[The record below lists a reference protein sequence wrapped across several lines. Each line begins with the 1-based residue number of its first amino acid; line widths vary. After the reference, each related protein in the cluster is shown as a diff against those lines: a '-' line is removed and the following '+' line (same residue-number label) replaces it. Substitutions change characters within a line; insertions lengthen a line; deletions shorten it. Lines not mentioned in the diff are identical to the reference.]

1 MALSRKPDSR
11 KKMGTV
17 DMTQGNPVRHILIF
31 AIPLFI
37 GNIFQQVYNIVD
49 TMVAGYNLGD
59 TAIAAIGATSSLYGL
74 LVNFAGGLNSGFGIV
89 VARNFGAGDARKLKS
104 SIAAM
109 ATLNTVITV
118 LISVAALVFLK
129 PLMRVLNVPETVFE
143 EAYDYIVVIVAG
155 MIATILYN
163 MCAGIL
169 RAVGNSRTPLYFLI
183 FSSILNLSMD
193 VVFIMGFGWGV
204 QGAAAATVIAQSVS
218 ALLAGGYILKHYGD
232 ILPQKQHFRYEAAV
246 LKEMLETGFSMA
258 LMLCVV
264 DLGSV
269 LYQRAVNGLGDTLIV
284 AHTAARKII
293 GILMMP
299 LSSIATAN
307 STFVSQNFGAR
318 KYGRIEKSIRKV
330 MGMEVLWGVFS
341 CTLVYVFGSHAVR
354 FLTNTKDAEVI
365 VNAVLSIRIHFICYP
380 ALGVLLALR
389 TSLQAMGSK
398 VVPVILSGFELAGKV
413 AAGFILIPAFG
424 YIWVCLT
431 EPIIWV
437 VCMLFLIAVFVVR
450 NPLKKMMAQGQIND
464 GEESKKGLFE
474 REASDIGAGARL
486 NVYKKQ
492 QAVCTAGCSNVK

>member
-1 MALSRKPDSR
+1 MEWQKRHNTKEA
-11 KKMGTV
+11 GTV
-17 DMTQGNPVRHILIF
+17 DMAQGNPVRHILIF

-59 TAIAAIGATSSLYGL
+59 SAIAAIGATSSLYGL
-74 LVNFAGGLNSGFGIV
+74 LVNFAWGLNSGFGIV
-89 VARNFGAGDARKLKS
+89 VARKFGAKDEEGLKS

-109 ATLNTVITV
+109 IVLNTVITA
-118 LISVAALVFLK
+118 LISVVALVFLRV
-129 PLMRVLNVPETVFE
+129 LMRGLNVPETIFE
-143 EAYDYIVVIVAG
+143 EAYDYLAIIVSG

-193 VVFIMGFGWGV
+193 VLFIMGLGWGV
-204 QGAAAATVIAQSVS
+204 QGAAAATVIAQSAS
-218 ALLAGGYILKHYGD
+218 ALLAGSYIVKHYKD
-232 ILPQKQHFRYEAAV
+232 ILPERQHFRFEAAF
-246 LKEMLETGFSMA
+246 LKEMLGTGFSMVV
-258 LMLCVV
+258 MLCVV

-269 LYQRAVNGLGDTLIV
+269 LYQRAINGLGDTLIV

-318 KYGRIEKSIRKV
+318 QYRRIEKSIRKV
-330 MGMEVLWGVFS
+330 LGLEVLWGVSS
-341 CTLVYVFGSHAVR
+341 CILVYLFGGVAGR
-354 FLTNTKDAEVI
+354 FLTNTKDAEVLGH
-365 VNAVLSIRIHFICYP
+365 AVLSIRIHFICYP
-380 ALGVLLALR
+380 ALGILLALR

-398 VVPVILSGFELAGKV
+398 VVPVISSGFELAGKV
-413 AAGFILIPAFG
+413 VAGFILIPAFG
-424 YIWVCLT
+424 YLWVCLT

-437 VCMLFLIAVFVVR
+437 VCMAFLIVVFVVK
-450 NPLKKMMAQGQIND
+450 NPLKKAMELDQINT
-464 GEESKKGLFE
+464 GEKNKKGIFE
-474 REASDIGAGARL
+474 KEAIDTCDTCASTRL
-486 NVYKKQ
+486 G
-492 QAVCTAGCSNVK
+492 VCTK

>member
-1 MALSRKPDSR
+1 MTWQ
-11 KKMGTV
+11 KKYNTIKESGIV

-59 TAIAAIGATSSLYGL
+59 SAIAAIGATSSLYGL
-74 LVNFAGGLNSGFGIV
+74 LVNFAWGLNSGFGIV
-89 VARNFGAGDARKLKS
+89 VARKFGAKDEEGLKS

-109 ATLNTVITV
+109 IALNTIITV
-118 LISVAALVFLK
+118 LISAAALVSLK
-129 PLMRVLNVPETVFE
+129 VLMRGLNVPETIFK
-143 EAYDYIVVIVAG
+143 EAYDYLAIIVAG

-193 VVFIMGFGWGV
+193 VLFIIVIGWGV

-218 ALLAGGYILKHYGD
+218 ALLAGGYIMKYYKD
-232 ILPQKQHFRYEAAV
+232 ILPEKKHFRFEKV
-246 LKEMLETGFSMA
+246 FLKEMLGSGFSMA
-258 LMLCVV
+258 FMLCVV
-264 DLGSV
+264 SLGSV
-269 LYQRAVNGLGDTLIV
+269 LYQRAINGLGDTLIV

-293 GILMMP
+293 ETLMMP

-307 STFVSQNFGAR
+307 STFVSQNFGA
-318 KYGRIEKSIRKV
+318 KQYERIEKSIWKV
-330 MGMEVLWGVFS
+330 LGMEILWGILSCVF
-341 CTLVYVFGSHAVR
+341 VYLFGSLAIR

-365 VNAVLSIRIHFICYP
+365 ENAVLSVRIHFICYP
-380 ALGVLLALR
+380 ALGILLALR

-398 VVPVILSGFELAGKV
+398 VVPVIASSLELIGKIVTGFV
-413 AAGFILIPAFG
+413 LIPVFG
-424 YIWVCLT
+424 YLWVCLT

-437 VCMLFLIAVFVVR
+437 VCMAFLIAVFVVK
-450 NPLKKMMAQGQIND
+450 NPLKKAMELDQMND
-464 GEESKKGLFE
+464 SDKKGIFE
-474 REASDIGAGARL
+474 KRASATGTSVRL
-486 NVYKKQ
+486 G
-492 QAVCTAGCSNVK
+492 VCTK